1 MNKIR
6 LTAIGM
12 ILALGLAGGASAAD
26 LARAD
31 RKFLE
36 AASEAGMFEI
46 GAGKV
51 AVQNAQAAEVKAF
64 GQMMITDHTRVDGEL
79 KALAASKGFKLPD
92 ELPRGL
98 RKDLEA
104 LTQKAGQP
112 FDSDYAENVAVDA
125 HEEVYEM
132 YKDAVEDIK
141 DADIKAFAWKT
152 LPTLQVHLEQGR
164 ALEKAVEAMKK

>member
-98 RKDLEA
+98 RKDLES

-152 LPTLQVHLEQGR
+152 LPTLQAHLEQGR
-164 ALEKAVEAMKK
+164 ALEKAVEAMTK

>member
-1 MNKIR
+1 
-6 LTAIGM
+6 
-12 ILALGLAGGASAAD
+12 
-26 LARAD
+26 
-31 RKFLE
+31 
-36 AASEAGMFEI
+36 
-46 GAGKV
+46 
-51 AVQNAQAAEVKAF
+51 
-64 GQMMITDHTRVDGEL
+64 
-79 KALAASKGFKLPD
+79 
-92 ELPRGL
+92 L

>member
-6 LTAIGM
+6 LTAVGM
-12 ILALGLAGGASAAD
+12 ILAVGLMSGASAAD

-36 AASEAGMFEI
+36 AAAEAEMFEI

-64 GQMMITDHTRVDGEL
+64 AQMMIADHTRVDGEL
-79 KALAASKGFKLPD
+79 KALAASKGFTLPT
-92 ELPRGL
+92 EFPRGL

-104 LTQKAGQP
+104 LTQKAGAE
-112 FDSDYAENVAVDA
+112 FDHDYAENVAVDA
-125 HEEVYEM
+125 HEDVYEL

-152 LPTLQVHLEQGR
+152 LPGLQAHLEQGR
-164 ALEKAVEAMKK
+164 ALETAVDAMKK

>member
-152 LPTLQVHLEQGR
+152 LPTLQVYLEQGR